1 MATFPVSPSMDNRVR
16 EVADLALVPNDDDA
30 RPILAGSFGPFEEWV
45 EINSVLEGNF
55 MERFVHG
62 CYDKTFHERG
72 GRMRCLLRHGLD
84 PLVGKNPIGKIRQL
98 FEDDEAARYEVE
110 LYELPP
116 LIMAGLRDGQYGSSH
131 LFKPVK
137 QEFVARPR
145 RSEHN
150 PKGLPE
156 CTVTEAYV
164 HEFGPCPFPVY
175 QSTTASIRSATDDW
189 VRERFADQEP
199 ARGESTAFFP
209 GATPTTT
216 MTTATLGESSLTGR
230 EESDRRL
237 YARSL
242 ERIGALAWEIHP
254 DALAT
259 IVGIVAERA
268 EGVRLTDEE
277 IRERLGLREDD
288 VVVNVDEQPTETDT
302 PQSPVAVLSLHGPI
316 VPRASFF
323 TKTSGLT
330 SVEEFQSSFRAA
342 LADEAVRAILLD
354 INSPGGD
361 SSLIPELSAEILAA
375 RGTKPIVAV
384 ANTWAA
390 SAAYHIAVGADEI
403 VVTPS
408 GEVGSIGV
416 WTAHE
421 DVSAKQEKDG
431 VKTTLVS
438 AGKYKTERNPF
449 EPLTDEAKSY
459 MQEQVDETYATF
471 LSDVA
476 KGRGVPVGEV
486 RGGYGEGRMVKAKKA
501 LELGMVDQIATY
513 DETLARLEKSA
524 AKSRESQS
532 TESEPPAATTPE
544 KTMPE
549 PSEATTRSPVESAG
563 ILPRRGAESLT
574 QEKERLP

>member
-1 MATFPVSPSMDNRVR
+1 MATIPVSPSSDNRVR
-16 EVADLALVPNDDDA
+16 EVADLTLVPDAGDA

-45 EINSVLEGNF
+45 EINSVIEGNF
-55 MERFVHG
+55 MERFAPG
-62 CYDKTFHERG
+62 CYEKTIHER
-72 GRMRCLLRHGLD
+72 RKTMRCLLRHGLD

-98 FEDDEAARYEVE
+98 FEDGSAARYEVE

-131 LFKPVK
+131 LFRPVK

-145 RSEHN
+145 KSEHN

-189 VRERFADQEP
+189 VRERFAGEEP
-199 ARGESTAFFP
+199 ARGHSTAFIPEAESTATRP
-209 GATPTTT
+209 ADLS
-216 MTTATLGESSLTGR
+216 AESLSER
-230 EESDRRL
+230 EQHDQRL

-242 ERIGALAWEIHP
+242 ERIRALAWEIHP

-259 IVGIVAERA
+259 IIGIVSERA
-268 EGVRLTDEE
+268 SGARLTDEE
-277 IRERLGLREDD
+277 IRARLGLREED
-288 VVVNVDEQPTETDT
+288 VVVDMGDEPAEPDA
-302 PQSPVAVLSLHGPI
+302 PKSPVAVLSLHGPI

-323 TKTSGLT
+323 TKTSGLA
-330 SVEEFQSSFRAA
+330 SVEEFQASFRAA
-342 LADEAVRAILLD
+342 LADDAVRAILID
-354 INSPGGD
+354 IDSPGGD
-361 SSLIPELSAEILAA
+361 ASLIPELSAEILAA
-375 RGTKPIVAV
+375 RGQKPIVAM

-390 SAAYHIAVGADEI
+390 SAAYHIAVSADEI

-416 WTAHE
+416 WTAH
-421 DVSAKQEKDG
+421 DDISAKQEKDG

-438 AGKYKTERNPF
+438 AGKYKVERNPF
-449 EPLTDEAKSY
+449 EPLDDAAKSY

-486 RGGYGEGRMVKAKKA
+486 RSGYGEGRMVKAKKA
-501 LELGMVDQIATY
+501 LDLGMVDRIATY

-524 AKSRESQS
+524 AKSREPQS
-532 TESEPPAATTPE
+532 TESEPSEATTPE
-544 KTMPE
+544 KTTPE
-549 PSEATTRSPVESAG
+549 PSEATTRSPAQTAG
-563 ILPRRGAESLT
+563 ILPRTGAESLT
-574 QEKERLP
+574 LEKERLP